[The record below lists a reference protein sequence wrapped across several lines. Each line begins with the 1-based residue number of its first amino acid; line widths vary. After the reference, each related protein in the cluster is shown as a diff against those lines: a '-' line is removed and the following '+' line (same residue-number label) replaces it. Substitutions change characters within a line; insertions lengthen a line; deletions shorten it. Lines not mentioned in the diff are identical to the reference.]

1 MPWCPKCKNEYVE
14 GRKICVDC
22 GVELVDSPEERKSYP
37 VIFGEQ
43 EQMERLKSFLV
54 YSQINSAE
62 VAYDEKNSVYE
73 LFVSNGERVRA
84 AAAIHVFLKQEEE
97 QAQGEEGLGQT
108 DDEPLSFVESDIPRK
123 PAVPVYKG
131 VYQNSAKMAEE
142 NRSSSYMLLLVGGIG
157 LIAMILLFMDVIHLP
172 FLMANKYMVCGVM
185 GGLFFLFIVMG
196 ILSMKTSKVLEK
208 KAEMENSLANE
219 MQKWCEAYLTA
230 KNVEEDL
237 LLEGESSEEMKYF
250 KRTDKMKFM
259 ISRQFIN
266 LDEDFLD
273 AFVDDYYSKIFEQE

>member
-37 VIFGEQ
+37 VIFGER

-62 VAYDEKNSVYE
+62 VAYDEKDGVYE
-73 LFVSNGERVRA
+73 LFVSDGERVRA
-84 AAAIHVFLKQEEE
+84 AAAIHVFLRQEEE

-108 DDEPLSFVESDIPRK
+108 DGESLSFVESDIPQK
-123 PAVPVYKG
+123 PAMPVYKG

-142 NRSSSYMLLLVGGIG
+142 NRSSGYMLLLVGGIG
-157 LIAMILLFMDVIHLP
+157 LIAIILLFMDVIHLP
-172 FLMANKYMVCGVM
+172 FLTANKYMVCGVM

-196 ILSMKTSKVLEK
+196 VLSMKTSKVLEK

-219 MQKWCEAYLTA
+219 MQKWCEDHLTA

-237 LLEGESSEEMKYF
+237 LLEGESSEEIKYF
-250 KRTDKMKFM
+250 KRTDKMKLI